1 MFKGSIVAL
10 ITPFRNGKVDAK
22 ALGDLVEFHVKN
34 GTDAILPCGTTG
46 ESATLDHSE
55 HIMVIRM
62 VIDSASGRIP
72 VIAGTGSNSTAEAIH
87 LTREAQKI
95 GANAALLVSPYYNK
109 PTNEGLFLHYKAIAE
124 AVDIPLILYNIP
136 SRTGKN
142 MEPETIAR
150 LSEIKNIVAV
160 KEASGIM
167 DQTSQIASLCKI
179 TILSGDDSLTLPL
192 MALGATGV
200 ISVAANVV
208 PDRVAALTRAW
219 LEGDPQKARKL
230 HYELLPLFKA
240 LFLETNPIP
249 VKAALAAMGK
259 ISEEYRLPLCKMS
272 PGNRDK
278 LVSVLS
284 SQGLL

>member
-10 ITPFRNGKVDAK
+10 ITPFRNGKVDEK

-72 VIAGTGSNSTAEAIH
+72 VIAGTGSNSTAEAVH
-87 LTREAQKI
+87 LTCEAQKI

-208 PDRVAALTRAW
+208 PDRVAAMTRAW
-219 LEGDPQKARKL
+219 LEGDPQKAKKL

>member
-10 ITPFRNGKVDAK
+10 ITPFRNGKVDEK

>member
-10 ITPFRNGKVDAK
+10 ITPFRNGKVDEK

-62 VIDSASGRIP
+62 VIDAASGRIP

-87 LTREAQKI
+87 LTREAQKT

-208 PDRVAALTRAW
+208 PDRVAAMTRAW
-219 LEGDPQKARKL
+219 LEGDPQKAKKL

-278 LVSVLS
+278 LFSVLS

>member
-10 ITPFRNGKVDAK
+10 ITPFRNGKVDEK
-22 ALGDLVEFHVKN
+22 SLGDLVEFHVKN

-219 LEGDPQKARKL
+219 LDGDPQKARKL

>member
-10 ITPFRNGKVDAK
+10 ITPFRNGKVDEK
-22 ALGDLVEFHVKN
+22 SLGDLVEFHVKN

-87 LTREAQKI
+87 LTGEAQKI

-219 LEGDPQKARKL
+219 LDGDPQKARKL

>member
-10 ITPFRNGKVDAK
+10 ITPFRNGKVDEK

-150 LSEIKNIVAV
+150 LSEIKNIVAI

-219 LEGDPQKARKL
+219 LEGDPQKAKKL